1 MSGASAVLLG
11 FAQQMREP
19 EPKYTVQGVDD
30 PFYAIVTAV
39 DAQPRNHQSLRRT
52 LVSSCRTHAYLSK
65 E

>member
-52 LVSSCRTHAYLSK
+52 LVSSC
-65 E
+65 